1 MSWIRN
7 TGFYDSLPYLAR
19 FCNMSTNPVTA
30 NWCVRIYVV
39 CVMDGR
45 YVLGVPGGGGD
56 QRPQSRHR
64 LPALHRG
71 DTEPAQ
77 LLPRTRHT
85 GSRQH
90 RQAHTFFSHPDHSRS
105 VTTLYSQ
112 IHDYL
117 CTVSYPRLYYRTSAE
132 SKLSLIIATG
142 IGSYVPCKVQ

>member
-7 TGFYDSLPYLAR
+7 TGFMTVYLAR
-19 FCNMSTNPVTA
+19 FYNLSTKPVTA

-45 YVLGVPGGGGD
+45 YVLGLPGGGGD
-56 QRPQSRHR
+56 ERPQPRHR

-90 RQAHTFFSHPDHSRS
+90 RQAHTSSHPGSFPLCSHTVLAHS
-105 VTTLYSQ
+105 
-112 IHDYL
+112 
-117 CTVSYPRLYYRTSAE
+117 
-132 SKLSLIIATG
+132 
-142 IGSYVPCKVQ
+142 